1 MNIEKAMGIL
11 NGMYMT
17 QNNGRHDSIDAQG
30 QLENG
35 RHDSTDAQAIAPA
48 VK

>member
-1 MNIEKAMGIL
+1 MDIL
-11 NGMYMT
+11 SGMYMT
-17 QNNGRHDSIDAQG
+17 QNNGRHDSIDAQV

-35 RHDSTDAQAIAPA
+35 RPDSTDAQAIAPA

>member
-1 MNIEKAMGIL
+1 MNIERAMDIL
-11 NGMYMT
+11 SGMYMT
-17 QNNGRHDSIDAQG
+17 RNNKRHDSIDAQV

-35 RHDSTDAQAIAPA
+35 RTDSTDAQAIAPA

>member
-17 QNNGRHDSIDAQG
+17 QNNGRHDSIDAQE

-35 RHDSTDAQAIAPA
+35 RPDSTDAQAIAPA
-48 VK
+48 G